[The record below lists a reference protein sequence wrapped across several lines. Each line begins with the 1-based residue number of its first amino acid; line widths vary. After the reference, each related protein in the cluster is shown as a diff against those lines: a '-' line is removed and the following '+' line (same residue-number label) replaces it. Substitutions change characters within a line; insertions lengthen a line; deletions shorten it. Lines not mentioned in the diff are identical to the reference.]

1 MMLTMTTTGRAA
13 RAFLFAAVFAAGCAS
28 KAPIAPPA
36 DAPEPDRYLYEQ
48 GKAQLDQ
55 KKWLTARE
63 YFRRLVDGYPQS
75 TYRADAKLG
84 IGDSYLGEDT
94 PEAQV
99 YALNE
104 YREFLSFFPTHRR
117 ADYAQYRLALSH
129 YQQMLAPQRDQ
140 TATKDAVRE
149 FELFLERYPSS
160 DLRTEVTG
168 KLREAKDRLSR
179 AEYEV
184 GLHYFRMKWYPG
196 ALERFMGL
204 LKTDPQFTDRD
215 AVYYYV
221 GESICI
227 AGRPAE
233 ALPYYDRVLKEFEKS
248 EFLERATKKKAEI
261 EKDGAAACPAA
272 KR

>member
-1 MMLTMTTTGRAA
+1 MKRLP
-13 RAFLFAAVFAAGCAS
+13 LLLLCLVFAACAA
-28 KAPIAPPA
+28 KDPIAPPA

-48 GKAQLDQ
+48 GKANLDK

-75 TYRADAKLG
+75 AYRADAKLG

-104 YREFLSFFPTHRR
+104 YREFLSFFPTHAR
-117 ADYAQYRLALSH
+117 ADHAQYRLALS
-129 YQQMLAPQRDQ
+129 YYEQMLSPQRDQ
-140 TATKDAVRE
+140 TATKDAIRE
-149 FELFLERYPSS
+149 FETFLERYPASS
-160 DLRTEVTG
+160 LKGEAEA
-168 KLREAKDRLSR
+168 KLRESRDRLARS
-179 AEYEV
+179 EYEV

-196 ALERFMGL
+196 AVERFAAL
-204 LKTDPQFTDRD
+204 LKRDPQFSDRD
-215 AVYYYV
+215 AVYYYL

-233 ALPYYDRVLKEFEKS
+233 AVTYYDRVIKEFEQS
-248 EFLERATKKKAEI
+248 EFLERATKKAAEI
-261 EKDGAAACPAA
+261 AKDAAAACPAPKA
-272 KR
+272 GGL